1 MIYSYLLDDNCEH
14 KKAKGVNRNVV
25 AAIINNEYKGEI
37 NKISLS
43 CFDDEIFIQNKECDG
58 LALRY

>member
-1 MIYSYLLDDNCEH
+1 MRIKN
-14 KKAKGVNRNVV
+14 AKGVNRNVV

-43 CFDDEIFIQNKECDG
+43 YFDDEIFIQNKECDG

>member
-14 KKAKGVNRNVV
+14 KKAKCVNRNVV